1 MQALEVEQERAPVHA
16 TDGVTLPV
24 ATREARIAKRAVDL
38 VGSLVLLVFV
48 LLVGPLIMLAIK
60 LDSRGPTVFRQY
72 RVGRGGRR
80 IPMYKF
86 RTMYTDAEQRL
97 RDNPDLYR
105 KWVESD
111 FKLPAAEDPRITRVG
126 RVLRKT
132 SLDELPQV
140 LNVLAGHMSLV
151 GPRPIEPEQVDHLY
165 GDRAWVYLSSTP
177 GLTGLWQVSGRSSI
191 TGEQRVDLD
200 QQYVEH
206 WSLGLDLRILARTV
220 PAVFEAEGAH

>member
-86 RTMYTDAEQRL
+86 RTMYTGRSSS
-97 RDNPDLYR
+97 RT
-105 KWVESD
+105 S
-111 FKLPAAEDPRITRVG
+111 G
-126 RVLRKT
+126 RVLVRTHRGRLAQTARALPSHGSTAEFT
-132 SLDELPQV
+132 SL
-140 LNVLAGHMSLV
+140 
-151 GPRPIEPEQVDHLY
+151 
-165 GDRAWVYLSSTP
+165 T
-177 GLTGLWQVSGRSSI
+177 VSGFN
-191 TGEQRVDLD
+191 RVRGD
-200 QQYVEH
+200 
-206 WSLGLDLRILARTV
+206 
-220 PAVFEAEGAH
+220 